1 LEFQEDLKLRA
12 MNDATARK
20 DQEHLEVTRYELNK
34 QTNHMFYFLFFS
46 RKWLKEEKLCTGK

>member
-46 RKWLKEEKLCTGK
+46 RKWL